1 MRAPGRIYLSTF
13 FRPHVLLSL
22 AFGVLVA
29 VATSAFATANTVPA
43 SKAGDGAG
51 AISGYTISNID
62 YTLNVSDPRDVDLVT
77 FTTNVAPP
85 AGATV
90 KIKLVASGSTWYSCT
105 MSGSPAVNASCNTTS
120 PSAQATAADQ
130 LRIVIAQ

>member
-1 MRAPGRIYLSTF
+1 M
-13 FRPHVLLSL
+13 
-22 AFGVLVA
+22 FGLLVA
-29 VATSAFATANTVPA
+29 AGTSAFAAGNVVPVGK
-43 SKAGDGAG
+43 SGDGAG
-51 AISGYTISNID
+51 AITGFTMSNID

-120 PSAQATAADQ
+120 PSAQAMAADQ

>member
-1 MRAPGRIYLSTF
+1 MSKF
-13 FRPHVLLSL
+13 FRPRILVAL

-29 VATSAFATANTVPA
+29 IVTSAFAAANTVPA

-51 AISGYTISNID
+51 AITGYTISNID
-62 YTLNVSDPRDVDLVT
+62 VTLNVFNPRNVDLVT
-77 FTTNVAPP
+77 FTTSVAPP

-105 MSGSPAVNASCNTTS
+105 MSGAPAVNASCTTTA
-120 PSAQATAADQ
+120 PAATVATADE